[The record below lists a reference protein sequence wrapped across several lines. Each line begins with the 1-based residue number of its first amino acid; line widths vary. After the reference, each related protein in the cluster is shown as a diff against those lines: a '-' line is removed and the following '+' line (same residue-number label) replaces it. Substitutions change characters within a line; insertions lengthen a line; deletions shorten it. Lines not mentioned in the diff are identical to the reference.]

1 MGVPDD
7 PLSKAFGLFQSAID
21 DLIGLHRKV
30 GESPSVLAV
39 DTRDRAT
46 WLLSGRLLQLVIAY
60 KVLLEKRFG
69 SEIAPMERALL
80 ELEMLL
86 IAVRVDDSP
95 VRVDDPLW
103 KRWLSGGWIKPS
115 ATWKALKEGTSVTG
129 TGPRQEPLDLLLE
142 SQAIEEA
149 LAEGTLSSDR
159 ARELTEL
166 LGEVERTQ
174 KISEE
179 LGAVALTAS
188 VNLADAAK
196 VLHFILSETA
206 HHKKEGIESD
216 LVDGSF
222 IYGPRET
229 SRYSLALYTA
239 LSEVALG
246 IGDLI
251 DPVDLGKVKATLE
264 EACQLLTAES

>member
-30 GESPSVLAV
+30 GESPSVLAL

-46 WLLSGRLLQLVIAY
+46 WLLSGRLLQGVIAY

-69 SEIAPMERALL
+69 SEIAPMERSLL
-80 ELEMLL
+80 ELQMLL
-86 IAVRVDDSP
+86 IAVRIDDSP
-95 VRVDDPLW
+95 VGVDDPLW
-103 KRWLSGGWIKPS
+103 KRWLSGGWIKPK
-115 ATWKALKEGTSVTG
+115 ATWKALKEDPSVTG
-129 TGPRQEPLDLLLE
+129 TGFRQELLLE
-142 SQAIEEA
+142 SQAIAKA

-166 LGEVERTQ
+166 LGEKER
-174 KISEE
+174 KLEPKRK
-179 LGAVALTAS
+179 VALTAS

-196 VLHFILSETA
+196 VLQRNLSETA
-206 HHKKEGIESD
+206 HHKKEGIEFD

-222 IYGPRET
+222 TYGPRET
-229 SRYSLALYTA
+229 SRYSLPLYLALE
-239 LSEVALG
+239 EVASG
-246 IGDLI
+246 IGDL
-251 DPVDLGKVKATLE
+251 DDSVDLGKVKATLK
-264 EACQLLTAES
+264 EAHQLLTAES